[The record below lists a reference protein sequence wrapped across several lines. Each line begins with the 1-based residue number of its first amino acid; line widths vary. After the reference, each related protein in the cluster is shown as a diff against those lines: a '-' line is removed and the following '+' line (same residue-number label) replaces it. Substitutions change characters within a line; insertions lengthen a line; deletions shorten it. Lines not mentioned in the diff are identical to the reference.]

1 MLDKDLYK
9 ASLKGLSSYINSI
22 PDSTR
27 DIIIALSRKGPR
39 MLEYLLS
46 KGYIGKKNII
56 TEHALPFLFDKI
68 LNDKE
73 GHYNLYI
80 VDDAVYYGST
90 LKGLIDEIK
99 KYIEILKLEDR
110 VVIVGAFVAI
120 KDKSSIDIDLNV
132 NIGYNEEIRDGYG
145 HYFVK
150 NIMNDIRSLG
160 ESIEIEFP
168 TICYKCNN
176 DLNIDSVYSILT
188 EIFGKNSVCKISDT
202 KGIPSISVIISDADE
217 TTFRKLRVYLN
228 NGEIKVVSLSPEL
241 QKPGI
246 ESLKSIAFGD
256 DKGVE
261 AVWET
266 TISHLLSISN
276 YAKNDRSLARNINR
290 TGIVLMGYFSS
301 CDTFAYYKSHL
312 EKAFAEKGYVLANR
326 HLDIKNLVYLTG
338 SIDLAGDI
346 VASWNKAMAY
356 ETYKTTPIKTKN
368 KGAEGIVSELM
379 SITDTEIERLVS
391 SNKIIVFRSETLEE
405 ALSAMAFNQTVLI
418 ERMTRIA
425 GNKRPD
431 RLRFGYTYSLLRDFL
446 INNSA
451 KLSGSD
457 ITQTA
462 IHAWMDSQIDNG
474 SIVPQYIIDKESGLW
489 TRVFRPGENEDIL
502 LSHLGRIVAF
512 VLSSMLILDED
523 IKRGEV
529 LKSNL
534 EGILSYIYCKYGD
547 KIEQEE
553 PCLHFFADK
562 NHELKLR
569 DKAMTNVVDFLVRM
583 SVLNFRNDKYVS
595 VNDRLDNGEFS
606 HYTTLDSELQSDI
619 DLAVKEIVERIGNK
633 SQVRFL
639 YPNTINLYH
648 LEYVDKEDLASS
660 VRKSATLLREKII
673 IIRNICQDNY
683 SLEAIQE
690 QISYIRNSFMSNI
703 KAYELNKKD
712 LEDNNLRKLHSSIY
726 DRLINVAQLVYVL
739 KILTNIY
746 YYQEPF
752 VLNNTILNSNPFDRE
767 VLHLSSVIKTIDN
780 SISNTKDVHK
790 DTDILDSLISF
801 IETNVK

>member
-1 MLDKDLYK
+1 M
-9 ASLKGLSSYINSI
+9 
-22 PDSTR
+22 
-27 DIIIALSRKGPR
+27 
-39 MLEYLLS
+39 
-46 KGYIGKKNII
+46 
-56 TEHALPFLFDKI
+56 
-68 LNDKE
+68 
-73 GHYNLYI
+73 
-80 VDDAVYYGST
+80 
-90 LKGLIDEIK
+90 
-99 KYIEILKLEDR
+99 
-110 VVIVGAFVAI
+110 
-120 KDKSSIDIDLNV
+120 
-132 NIGYNEEIRDGYG
+132 
-145 HYFVK
+145 
-150 NIMNDIRSLG
+150 
-160 ESIEIEFP
+160 
-168 TICYKCNN
+168 
-176 DLNIDSVYSILT
+176 
-188 EIFGKNSVCKISDT
+188 
-202 KGIPSISVIISDADE
+202 
-217 TTFRKLRVYLN
+217 
-228 NGEIKVVSLSPEL
+228 
-241 QKPGI
+241 
-246 ESLKSIAFGD
+246 
-256 DKGVE
+256 
-261 AVWET
+261 
-266 TISHLLSISN
+266 
-276 YAKNDRSLARNINR
+276 
-290 TGIVLMGYFSS
+290 
-301 CDTFAYYKSHL
+301 
-312 EKAFAEKGYVLANR
+312 
-326 HLDIKNLVYLTG
+326 
-338 SIDLAGDI
+338 
-346 VASWNKAMAY
+346 
-356 ETYKTTPIKTKN
+356 
-368 KGAEGIVSELM
+368 
-379 SITDTEIERLVS
+379 
-391 SNKIIVFRSETLEE
+391 
-405 ALSAMAFNQTVLI
+405 SAMAFNQTVLI
-418 ERMTRIA
+418 DRMTRIA

-534 EGILSYIYCKYGD
+534 EGILSYIYCKFGD
-547 KIEQEE
+547 KIEKEE

-569 DKAMTNVVDFLVRM
+569 DKAMTNVVDFLIRM
-583 SVLNFRNDKYVS
+583 SVLNFRNDNYVS

-606 HYTTLDSELQSDI
+606 HYTTLDSELQFDI

-648 LEYVDKEDLASS
+648 LEYFDKEDLASS

-673 IIRNICQDNY
+673 IIRKICQDNY